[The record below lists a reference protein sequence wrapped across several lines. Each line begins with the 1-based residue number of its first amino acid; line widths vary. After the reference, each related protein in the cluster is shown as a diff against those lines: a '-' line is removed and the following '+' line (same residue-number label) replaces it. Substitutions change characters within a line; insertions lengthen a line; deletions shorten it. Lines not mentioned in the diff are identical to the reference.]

1 MKGATFTAREILLW
15 SFFRVSDISSSRA
28 HENVVFAKW
37 IFLKQ
42 RGVGLWL
49 QNLVLHK
56 LNFILDPLLQN
67 EFEDPPKTN
76 WVDTPINLGMRNL
89 RHPPQCNRTSSFFPG
104 EKIASQSEVDRE
116 APRNPWGNLKKN
128 RSGKVGISQVVSLHQ
143 NLTNSFLHWTLFPI
157 WWLISY
163 LPINSWIHLESRQN
177 LGPEHEQF

>member
-56 LNFILDPLLQN
+56 LNFILDPLKQN
-67 EFEDPPKTN
+67 EF
-76 WVDTPINLGMRNL
+76 
-89 RHPPQCNRTSSFFPG
+89 
-104 EKIASQSEVDRE
+104 
-116 APRNPWGNLKKN
+116 
-128 RSGKVGISQVVSLHQ
+128 
-143 NLTNSFLHWTLFPI
+143 
-157 WWLISY
+157 
-163 LPINSWIHLESRQN
+163 
-177 LGPEHEQF
+177 